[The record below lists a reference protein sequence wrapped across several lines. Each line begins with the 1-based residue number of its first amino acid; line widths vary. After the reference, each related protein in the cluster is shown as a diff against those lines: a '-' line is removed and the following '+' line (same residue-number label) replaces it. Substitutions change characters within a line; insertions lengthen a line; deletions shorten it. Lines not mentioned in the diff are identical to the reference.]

1 MNSPSFKSA
10 MSFTWVEKLSWTT
23 TLLTLICFLHKK
35 SKILKTLGFSTCVV
49 LSLYSDHEGRGW
61 RRGSLQV
68 AALGWTLL
76 RSKTQNDILWG
87 RHQAVILQCQDFE
100 RFRYIQSSLIE
111 KDLFVIYA
119 VDTVRGCKHPIVADL
134 RDFVSFSKRN
144 ILRKRYCKG
153 NKVYQ
158 FAHHIFPP
166 EFRCIWNP
174 RELCPPLVVLQQS
187 KGTQIPGE
195 ENEGERG

>member
-1 MNSPSFKSA
+1 MKKNWESLDKNFRDVLEMNSPSFKSA
-10 MSFTWVEKLSWTT
+10 MSFTWVEKSSWTT

-87 RHQAVILQCQDFE
+87 LPIRQLWMLQGVMAKLQFTGTTSWCFNQKLIKISILTK
-100 RFRYIQSSLIE
+100 IPNLTKIS
-111 KDLFVIYA
+111 
-119 VDTVRGCKHPIVADL
+119 
-134 RDFVSFSKRN
+134 
-144 ILRKRYCKG
+144 IL
-153 NKVYQ
+153 
-158 FAHHIFPP
+158 
-166 EFRCIWNP
+166 
-174 RELCPPLVVLQQS
+174 
-187 KGTQIPGE
+187 T
-195 ENEGERG
+195 